1 MLGQEFQIICELLCG
16 IEVFHVDVG
25 LWRQEPRDIRARV
38 HDRDDEMRESVEQ
51 LLRQVVDAQSVLKG
65 QIESV
70 SLVKHVIA
78 LGRLV
83 FTSQV
88 PTLSVDVNVDELLKI
103 LRQFVTA
110 RDHVAVRHKPSCR
123 FRLLADYL

>member
-1 MLGQEFQIICELLCG
+1 M
-16 IEVFHVDVG
+16 
-25 LWRQEPRDIRARV
+25 RD
-38 HDRDDEMRESVEQ
+38 SVEQ
-51 LLRQVVDAQSVLKG
+51 LLRQVIDAQSVLKC

-78 LGRLV
+78 LGRLF

-88 PTLSVDVNVDELLKI
+88 PTLSVNVNVDELLKI

-110 RDHVAVRHKPSCR
+110 
-123 FRLLADYL
+123 LQ